1 MDDKLHKQF
10 SESGAQKLITKPVS
24 IPIFLDTVREVLGMP
39 VDMKKKTAPLRRGSG
54 GTAPLPPLPAAEAK
68 GAEPGESLSSVL
80 GELRGTLG
88 AQAVILLDDRGHNV
102 AEAGGWPVP
111 EMEAKL
117 VPVLMAHMSTGE
129 KVSAHLGSG
138 LPRGVQ
144 AFRGEGSDLLVAP
157 VGSFAL
163 LMFLKPGRG
172 MLRLALG
179 FEEALSA
186 QDRLAEV
193 LKGMGLNILPPAVE
207 APPAAAGQ
215 APAAAATPAAGGEP
229 PPPPV
234 EEDLPALKALEAL
247 LGQAGTAAP
256 KKADLDDFWE
266 QAAGGE
272 KKLAANGDAL
282 TYDQALKLGLL
293 PDAN

>member
-1 MDDKLHKQF
+1 
-10 SESGAQKLITKPVS
+10 V
-24 IPIFLDTVREVLGMP
+24 
-39 VDMKKKTAPLRRGSG
+39 
-54 GTAPLPPLPAAEAK
+54 EAK
-68 GAEPGESLSSVL
+68 GAEPGESLSTVL
-80 GELRGTLG
+80 AELRGTLG
-88 AQAVILLDDRGHNV
+88 AQAVILLDDRGHSV

-117 VPVLMAHMSTGE
+117 VPALMAHMSTGE

-144 AFRGEGSDLLVAP
+144 AFRAEGSDLLVAP
-157 VGSFAL
+157 VGSYAL

-193 LKGMGLNILPPAVE
+193 LKGMGLNIVPPAVE
-207 APPAAAGQ
+207 APPAAASQ
-215 APAAAATPAAGGEP
+215 PPVAAAPPAAGGE

-234 EEDLPALKALEAL
+234 EEDLPALQALEAL
-247 LGQAGTAAP
+247 LGQAGTAVP

-293 PDAN
+293 PDAD